1 MAAAPVI
8 LSSVVQRASSSG
20 MMKTAV
26 VPSLMRRLGTA
37 AASLMWTHHQQT
49 LHHPQQHPPP
59 ARALRR
65 LLHLRAGG
73 GGVTPDNKND
83 TSHSSDGQNRKSLLL
98 LLRQHH
104 AAAAISHFL
113 TSAAVAL
120 YVAYPVSLL
129 LAFRISEQL
138 SWWNVFEHHHY
149 CLVAGDPHHCRPL
162 RALHAALTGCG
173 VAAVTVLACQL
184 FRTTSSNS
192 RWNLPKALTAAF
204 VCLLV
209 LGTAVF
215 KYGVDHVQLYHP
227 PPPSSSN
234 LTGKVAVLTGG
245 NRGIGFSTA
254 QMLANMGA
262 EVVLT
267 CRSRERCQPAVDRIN
282 REAAGGG
289 KARGAVL
296 NLGSLE
302 SAYRLTQQLSHEYPS
317 IHYLFCNAGTTPSH
331 NLTADGLE
339 DGFGGMHLTHLTV
352 ILGLLPSLR
361 NAGETSGSPA
371 RVVMVASEMALS
383 TAVGMFGPEPLFP
396 SDEAL
401 LDDLRGEKTRGDG
414 TLGNS
419 LPAYGRAKLCNVL
432 TALELNRRCVERQWP
447 VRVHAVHSGAVN
459 TQTSRNSVKGIFRGI
474 PGLPWLVARVY
485 FPLLWRSPRGGARI
499 LLCAALADEPEE
511 IVRGG
516 QYLDALCH
524 PVLPTTTTE
533 DENDFWMSADDGKVT
548 LHLWGG
554 NKTWTIY
561 KDPIHALQVADQKW
575 SKRLWNVSLSLIEE
589 GPARDLV
596 KHAP

>member
-1 MAAAPVI
+1 MVAAPMI
-8 LSSVVQRASSSG
+8 ISSVVQRAASG
-20 MMKTAV
+20 MNAAM

-37 AASLMWTHHQQT
+37 AISLMWTQTNHPHH
-49 LHHPQQHPPP
+49 HIQQHPP
-59 ARALRR
+59 ALRR

-73 GGVTPDNKND
+73 SAAPNKNAI
-83 TSHSSDGQNRKSLLL
+83 SNSSDRPNRRGIP
-98 LLRQHH
+98 LLRPQHH
-104 AAAAISHFL
+104 AAALTHFL

-129 LAFRISEQL
+129 LTFRISEQI
-138 SWWNVFEHHHY
+138 SWWKVFEHNHY
-149 CLVAGDPHHCRPL
+149 CLVAGDRHHCRPL
-162 RALHAALTGCG
+162 RAMHAALTSFW
-173 VAAVTVLACQL
+173 VAATAVLAFQ
-184 FRTTSSNS
+184 FRTSSNQS
-192 RWNLPKALTAAF
+192 SQSWNTQKALTAAF

-215 KYGVDHVQLYHP
+215 KYGVDHLQLYHP
-227 PPPSSSN
+227 PSSID

-245 NRGIGFSTA
+245 NRGIGFATA
-254 QMLANMGA
+254 RMLAGMGA

-267 CRSRERCQPAVDRIN
+267 CRSKARCQPAVDRIN
-282 REAAGGG
+282 RETAAAGG

-302 SAYRLTQQLSHEYPS
+302 SAYRLTQQLSQEYPS
-317 IHYLFCNAGTTPSH
+317 IHYLFCNAGTTPAH

-361 NAGETSGSPA
+361 NAGETSGSPS
-371 RVVMVASEMALS
+371 RIVMVASEMALS

-401 LDDLRGEKTRGDG
+401 SDDLRGEKTRGDG

-432 TALELNRRCVERQWP
+432 TALELNRRCVDRQWP

-533 DENDFWMSADDGKVT
+533 HENDFWMSANDGKVT

-554 NKTWTIY
+554 NNNTWTIY

-596 KHAP
+596 KLAP